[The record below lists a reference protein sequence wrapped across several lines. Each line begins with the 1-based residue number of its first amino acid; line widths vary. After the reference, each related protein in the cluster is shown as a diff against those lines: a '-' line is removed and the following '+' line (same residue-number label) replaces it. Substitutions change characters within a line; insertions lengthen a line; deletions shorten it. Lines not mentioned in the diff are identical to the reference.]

1 MQTQAVEDQPNNMGQ
16 NVEAQQSILNRDG
29 EGLVEEEKDVRQH
42 LTFVLGGEEYG
53 FDILRVQEIKGWEVP
68 TVIPNTPDYVKGVI
82 NLRGAIVPV
91 IDLRLRF
98 QLEDVR
104 YDELTVVIVLH
115 VQTLDHHSDASEQ
128 NYINKVVGVVVDGV
142 SDVCN
147 VELDNIRPAPD
158 FRGVISSD
166 FVTGLTTE
174 NEKMIVL
181 LDIDHLIN
189 EGIMNQLDAVLP

>member
-1 MQTQAVEDQPNNMGQ
+1 MQTQAAGAQYNNPSEEMEGQ
-16 NVEAQQSILNRDG
+16 SSFYAEGD
-29 EGLVEEEKDVRQH
+29 GLVEEEKDVRQH
-42 LTFVLGGEEYG
+42 LTFVLGGEECG

-104 YDELTVVIVLH
+104 YDELTVVIVVH
-115 VQTLDHHSDASEQ
+115 VRVLDSHADGEEPSY
-128 NYINKVVGVVVDGV
+128 NNKVVGVVVDGV

-174 NEKMIVL
+174 NEKMVVL

-189 EGIMNQLDAVLP
+189 EGIMNQLDSMLP

>member
-1 MQTQAVEDQPNNMGQ
+1 MQTQAVEDQSTVVGEEMGSALHEQ
-16 NVEAQQSILNRDG
+16 GDLAI
-29 EGLVEEEKDVRQH
+29 EEEKEVRQH

-115 VQTLDHHSDASEQ
+115 VHSTDRAGEEGEQ
-128 NYINKVVGVVVDGV
+128 SGHSKVVGVVVDGV

-189 EGIMNQLDAVLP
+189 EGIMSQLDAVLP

>member
-1 MQTQAVEDQPNNMGQ
+1 MQAHVAKAGDNQVD
-16 NVEAQQSILNRDG
+16 ILANG
-29 EGLVEEEKDVRQH
+29 GAMHPAEEGALVEEEKEVRQH

-68 TVIPNTPDYVKGVI
+68 TIIPNTPDYVKGVI

-91 IDLRLRF
+91 IDLRVRF

-104 YDELTVVIVLH
+104 YDEMTVVIVLNA
-115 VQTLDHHSDASEQ
+115 HSSEGNEEDEQQ
-128 NYINKVVGVVVDGV
+128 NTSSKVVGVVVDGV

-189 EGIMNQLDAVLP
+189 NGIMSQLDVVLS

>member
-1 MQTQAVEDQPNNMGQ
+1 LMQTQAAAGQ
-16 NVEAQQSILNRDG
+16 LESGANGI
-29 EGLVEEEKDVRQH
+29 EGGNFVDEEKEVRQH

-68 TVIPNTPDYVKGVI
+68 TVIPNTPKYVKGVI

-98 QLEDVR
+98 QLEEVR
-104 YDELTVVIVLH
+104 YDELTVVIVLNVH
-115 VQTLDHHSDASEQ
+115 RTDESEDGGQ
-128 NYINKVVGVVVDGV
+128 NVTNKVVGVVVDGV

-147 VELDNIRPAPD
+147 VELDSIRPAPD
-158 FRGVISSD
+158 FHGIISSD
-166 FVTGLTTE
+166 FVTGLTTD

-189 EGIMNQLDAVLP
+189 SGVMSQLDKAFDN

>member
-1 MQTQAVEDQPNNMGQ
+1 MQTQAA
-16 NVEAQQSILNRDG
+16 EAQQNTLNQDG
-29 EGLVEEEKDVRQH
+29 TAFQNEEGVLVEEEKEVRQH

-115 VQTLDHHSDASEQ
+115 VRTSEGHEDDDEQ
-128 NYINKVVGVVVDGV
+128 NVSSKVVGVVVDGV

-189 EGIMNQLDAVLP
+189 TGIMSQLDAVLS

>member
-1 MQTQAVEDQPNNMGQ
+1 MQM
-16 NVEAQQSILNRDG
+16 QSQGDSVLDHLPGGG
-29 EGLVEEEKDVRQH
+29 EGGAALVEEEKEVRQH

-53 FDILRVQEIKGWEVP
+53 FDILRVQEIKGWEEA
-68 TVIPNTPDYVKGVI
+68 TVIPNTPEYVKGVI

-91 IDLRLRF
+91 IDLRVRF
-98 QLEDVR
+98 QLEEVR
-104 YDELTVVIVLH
+104 YDDLTVVIILNVR
-115 VQTLDHHSDASEQ
+115 VASGDEDSAA
-128 NYINKVVGVVVDGV
+128 NEVNKVVGVVVDGV

-174 NEKMIVL
+174 SEKMIVL

-189 EGIMNQLDAVLP
+189 VGIMSQLDEVAG

>member
-1 MQTQAVEDQPNNMGQ
+1 MQTQVAEVQENTMTG
-16 NVEAQQSILNRDG
+16 EAG
-29 EGLVEEEKDVRQH
+29 EPSNLHAEGGVLVEEEKEVRQH

-115 VQTLDHHSDASEQ
+115 VRTSEGQDEESAQ
-128 NYINKVVGVVVDGV
+128 NANNKVVGVVVDGV

-147 VELDNIRPAPD
+147 VEIENIRPAPD

-189 EGIMNQLDAVLP
+189 TGIMSQLDAVLS

>member
-1 MQTQAVEDQPNNMGQ
+1 MQTQAAGEQYNNPSEEMEGQ
-16 NVEAQQSILNRDG
+16 SSFYAEGD
-29 EGLVEEEKDVRQH
+29 GLVEEEKDVRQH

-104 YDELTVVIVLH
+104 YDELTVVIVVH
-115 VQTLDHHSDASEQ
+115 VRVLDSHADGEEPSY
-128 NYINKVVGVVVDGV
+128 NNKVVGVVVDGV

-174 NEKMIVL
+174 NEKMVVL

-189 EGIMNQLDAVLP
+189 EGIMNQLDSMLP

>member
-1 MQTQAVEDQPNNMGQ
+1 MQTQAA
-16 NVEAQQSILNRDG
+16 EAQQSTLNQDG
-29 EGLVEEEKDVRQH
+29 TAFQNEEGVLVEEEKEVRQH

-115 VQTLDHHSDASEQ
+115 VRTSEGHEDDDEQ
-128 NYINKVVGVVVDGV
+128 NVSSKVVGVVVDGV

-189 EGIMNQLDAVLP
+189 TGIMSQLDAVLS

>member
-1 MQTQAVEDQPNNMGQ
+1 MQTESAANLRNQAKGSEVAAGADET
-16 NVEAQQSILNRDG
+16 V
-29 EGLVEEEKDVRQH
+29 LVEEEKEVRQH

-98 QLEDVR
+98 QLEEVR

-115 VQTLDHHSDASEQ
+115 VRITDSDDDHSDARGTT
-128 NYINKVVGVVVDGV
+128 KVVGVVVDGV

-166 FVTGLTTE
+166 YVTGLTTE

-189 EGIMNQLDAVLP
+189 AGIMSQLDIAMG

>member
-1 MQTQAVEDQPNNMGQ
+1 MQTQAVADQHKQTLDNQLAASGG
-16 NVEAQQSILNRDG
+16 VG
-29 EGLVEEEKDVRQH
+29 ENSVLAEEEKEIRQH

-68 TVIPNTPDYVKGVI
+68 TIIPNTPDYVKGVI

-98 QLEDVR
+98 QLEEVR

-115 VQTLDHHSDASEQ
+115 VRTSSSDEEDDEHSSS
-128 NYINKVVGVVVDGV
+128 NKVVGVVVDGV

-147 VELDNIRPAPD
+147 VEVDNIRPAPD

-189 EGIMNQLDAVLP
+189 TGIMSQLDAAMP

>member
-1 MQTQAVEDQPNNMGQ
+1 MQVQATEQQMLSGLEGGHMMEEDK
-16 NVEAQQSILNRDG
+16 E
-29 EGLVEEEKDVRQH
+29 VRQH

-53 FDILRVQEIKGWEVP
+53 VDILRVQEIKGWEVP
-68 TVIPNTPDYVKGVI
+68 TLIPNTPDYVKGVI

-104 YDELTVVIVLH
+104 YDELTVVIVLNVH
-115 VQTLDHHSDASEQ
+115 NHSGAEEEEEQ
-128 NYINKVVGVVVDGV
+128 VISNKVVGVVVDGV

-147 VELDNIRPAPD
+147 VELDNIRPAPG
-158 FRGVISSD
+158 FQGVINSD

-174 NEKMIVL
+174 NEKMVVL

-189 EGIMNQLDAVLP
+189 SGVMSQLDAALPQ

>member
-1 MQTQAVEDQPNNMGQ
+1 MQTQVAEVQENSMVGVEGDHSNLHA
-16 NVEAQQSILNRDG
+16 E
-29 EGLVEEEKDVRQH
+29 EGVLVEEEKEVRQH

-115 VQTLDHHSDASEQ
+115 VRTSDGHDEESAQ
-128 NYINKVVGVVVDGV
+128 NANNKVVGVVVDGV

-189 EGIMNQLDAVLP
+189 TGIMSQLDAVLS